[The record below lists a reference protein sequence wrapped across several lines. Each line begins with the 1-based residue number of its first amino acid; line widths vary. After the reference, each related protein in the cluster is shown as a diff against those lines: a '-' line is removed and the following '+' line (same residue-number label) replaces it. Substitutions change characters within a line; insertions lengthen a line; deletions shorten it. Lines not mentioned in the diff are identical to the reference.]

1 MSNILER
8 DRTGR
13 CEGECVDR
21 VREGE
26 AERQAGIR
34 EARVPTPEAYPDVP
48 WAHSRN
54 EPPGAFGGHV

>member
-26 AERQAGIR
+26 EERQARIR
-34 EARVPTPEAYPDVP
+34 DTSVRTPEAYPDVS
-48 WAHSRN
+48 WAYCRN
-54 EPPGAFGGHV
+54 EPPGVFGGHV